1 MNINDYRFTPADYES
16 LTYNVTTVDADR
28 DLLLQFAGLNN
39 IPELQVNLE
48 VDFRNLII
56 RYIILFY
63 DRNTPLKRIE
73 KENDR
78 KMYAALMAGIE
89 YNDKTGK
96 FSPETENIFRCKDVL
111 VNKMILGF
119 VRHFG
124 SVQYSTLIVGYEM
137 YYQKLLA
144 AQDHTKKGPQAEVA
158 RGKLWEQAVKM
169 RGELEVMAEKLL
181 TEQNPFLK
189 EDLYLMVNADI
200 NRNLMIFPEER
211 IAARPKADG

>member
-1 MNINDYRFTPADYES
+1 
-16 LTYNVTTVDADR
+16 
-28 DLLLQFAGLNN
+28 
-39 IPELQVNLE
+39 
-48 VDFRNLII
+48 
-56 RYIILFY
+56 
-63 DRNTPLKRIE
+63 
-73 KENDR
+73 
-78 KMYAALMAGIE
+78 
-89 YNDKTGK
+89 
-96 FSPETENIFRCKDVL
+96 
-111 VNKMILGF
+111 
-119 VRHFG
+119 
-124 SVQYSTLIVGYEM
+124 M